1 MYAHEYMY
9 SLAVLYYALAVP
21 QTSLWVATAGR
32 ALGVFYLRYSFNTH
46 NTAIIGT
53 VKTFIECRMYTGVLL
68 GACAYISTAKKY
80 VLNR

>member
-32 ALGVFYLRYSFNTH
+32 ALGVFILDGDDDVLTH
-46 NTAIIGT
+46 TT
-53 VKTFIECRMYTGVLL
+53 QQSL
-68 GACAYISTAKKY
+68 G
-80 VLNR
+80 L